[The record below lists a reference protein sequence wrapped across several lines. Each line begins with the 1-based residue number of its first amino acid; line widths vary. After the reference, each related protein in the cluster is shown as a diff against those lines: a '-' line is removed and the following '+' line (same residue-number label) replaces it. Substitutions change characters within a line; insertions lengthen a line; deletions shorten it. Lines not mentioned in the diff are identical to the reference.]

1 MIRPWDN
8 LLTRVG
14 NTTHS
19 DAAPIGGATST
30 QPTRA
35 IRAVRRGLGNGGQLD
50 GAQLHLVLQAL
61 HLAAIHETGA
71 EAPG

>member
-1 MIRPWDN
+1 VIRAWNN

-14 NTTHS
+14 NTKHS
-19 DAAPIGGATST
+19 DAAPTGDATST

-35 IRAVRRGLGNGGQLD
+35 IRAVRRRLGNGGQLD

-61 HLAAIHETGA
+61 HLAAVDQTGA